1 MIQLTIVNCTI
12 ACHTL
17 AMESPGLAS
26 TPSGRRRGDRLNA
39 EDETLSQIAK
49 EAEARL
55 AQKRAARLEAR
66 EIRMRE
72 LERQQ
77 REAEE
82 KAGKDTVDSHK
93 PANSVNSN
101 HLVTLGHPTIS
112 MISRRGSDD
121 STASEPSVKELRD
134 SLSEIEEKYKRA
146 MVQNAQLDNERMQL
160 NYRVEQLKDV
170 MEEHED
176 KFYRLKKNCK
186 ERTQELETSKR
197 LHNALQKK
205 YEDLQEA
212 LKQRDELIQEQG
224 LVMVGGNM
232 VAESDSDDDADGYG
246 SKSNHR
252 YKPTLVSQEAAQVL
266 ESAGDGTLESRL
278 KHLVEEK
285 NHLTDEVKRLQMEL
299 DEERSKDSL
308 NKSGS
313 SLENGVSDMMLLEIQ
328 RETSKQISDYKF
340 RLQQAEQ
347 EIGSYQGNITR
358 LETQLQRYKATAEV
372 LEKSEDEMRAEK
384 RKLQRDLRSALD
396 RIEEMQMTNAHLEK
410 RLEKMRAARNAQ
422 ASLS

>member
-1 MIQLTIVNCTI
+1 MDS
-12 ACHTL
+12 
-17 AMESPGLAS
+17 METSSLPS

-49 EAEARL
+49 EAEAKL

-82 KAGKDTVDSHK
+82 KAGKDTDSIK
-93 PANSVNSN
+93 SSSAIMNSN
-101 HLVTLGHPTIS
+101 HLGIS
-112 MISRRGSDD
+112 SLSMMSRRSSDD
-121 STASEPSVKELRD
+121 STVSEPSVKELRE
-134 SLSEIEEKYKRA
+134 SLTEMEEKYKRA

-160 NYRVEQLKDV
+160 NYRVEQLKDI
-170 MEEHED
+170 MEENED
-176 KFYRLKKNCK
+176 KFYRLKKDFK
-186 ERTQELETSKR
+186 EKNQDLETSKR
-197 LHNALQKK
+197 MHNALQKK

-212 LKQRDELIQEQG
+212 LRQRDELIQEQG

-232 VAESDSDDDADGYG
+232 IMGSDDDEDDDVDKEY
-246 SKSNHR
+246 SSRSTQR
-252 YKPTLVSQEAAQVL
+252 YRPTLLSQEAAQLL

-278 KHLVEEK
+278 KNLAEEK
-285 NHLTDEVKRLQMEL
+285 KHLTDEVRRLQNEL
-299 DEERSKDSL
+299 DEERSKDGGM
-308 NKSGS
+308 NNTS
-313 SLENGVSDMMLLEIQ
+313 SSSMENGVSDMMLLEIQ
-328 RETSKQISDYKF
+328 REASKQISDYKF
-340 RLQQAEQ
+340 KLQQAEQ
-347 EIGSYQGNITR
+347 EIGSYQANITR
-358 LETQLQRYKATAEV
+358 FETQLQRYKATAEV